1 MAKHLV
7 SPIVYMGSKRRLME
21 QLMDE
26 FPGGIDTFYDVFGGS
41 GTVALNAPSQ
51 HVLLNE
57 FNTPVYQMHEYFIH
71 TPFIEIQQDMQD
83 LVVKYGDG
91 KKLTEQQF
99 KDLRDIYNKPQPED
113 RDVKILHLLVYFS
126 FQKMFRFNQDGGFNT
141 SFNNR
146 VKSLPNRDY
155 FSKLYSYS
163 EVLLSKGVQL
173 QNKDFRD
180 IDYTA
185 LTSQD
190 FVYFDPPYLITEA
203 MYNTGWGEQ
212 DDRDLYQLIQELD
225 SRGIRF
231 GLSNVIHHK
240 GRTNHIL
247 KEFAEDPK
255 YHVHRFNIVY
265 DAYLGDKGVADV
277 ADEVYITN
285 VASHEV
291 APLLKF

>member
-21 QLMDE
+21 QLMDK
-26 FPGGIDTFYDVFGGS
+26 FPGDIDTFYDVFGGS
-41 GTVALNAPSQ
+41 GTVSLNAPAQ

-57 FNTPVYQMHEYFIH
+57 FNTPLYQMHEYFIN
-71 TPFIEIQQDMQD
+71 TPFIEIQQDMKD

-99 KDLRDIYNKPQPED
+99 KDLRDIYNKPKPED

-126 FQKMFRFNQDGGFNT
+126 FQKMFRFNQEGGFNT

-146 VKSLPNRDY
+146 VKGLPKRDY

-180 IDYTA
+180 IDYTS

-212 DDRDLYQLIQELD
+212 DDRDLYQLIKELD

-255 YHVHRFNIVY
+255 YYVHRFNIVY
-265 DAYLGDKGVADV
+265 DTYLGEKGSADV